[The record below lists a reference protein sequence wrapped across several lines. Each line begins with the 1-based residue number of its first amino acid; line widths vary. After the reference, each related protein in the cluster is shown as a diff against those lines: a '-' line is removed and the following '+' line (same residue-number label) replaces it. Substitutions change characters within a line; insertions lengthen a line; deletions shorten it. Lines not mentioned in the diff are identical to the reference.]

1 MCYSQFFLTKL
12 VTLGILFSTTVRTAL
27 VVKLLILDI
36 LFLNSYIL
44 AFRVVVAVVVA
55 TNLIKSDIL
64 SLIFLILAL
73 YTSFFYYITY
83 LT

>member
-1 MCYSQFFLTKL
+1 MLYSVFLTKL